1 MPTSLLCSEG
11 RRTIGVHPYTAA
23 TGAKTKQGIL
33 GRVKTTPDTP
43 EMPDAALRARMAT
56 EVPAGMMRH
65 IDRVVKIADRLA
77 RRHHLDVTR
86 ARLMAQGHDLV
97 RAVPPE
103 ELLRRAEA
111 RGLTID
117 PVERDE
123 PVILHGTIGALEL
136 AERFDMTDEGALFA
150 IHWHTTGHPDYDGDA
165 WAMFIADKV
174 DPHKVKR
181 WPALAEVRDLAKTSL
196 EGAAL
201 KYLDLRL
208 IEAMERRW
216 TVHPMATLT
225 RDALLRAV
233 GRGQRD

>member
-1 MPTSLLCSEG
+1 M
-11 RRTIGVHPYTAA
+11 
-23 TGAKTKQGIL
+23 
-33 GRVKTTPDTP
+33 KTTPDSP
-43 EMPDAALRARMAT
+43 ELPDAALRARMAT

-65 IDRVVKIADRLA
+65 IDRVVKIAERLA
-77 RRHHLDVTR
+77 RRHHLDAAR

-97 RAVPPE
+97 RAVAPE

-111 RGLTID
+111 RGLAID

-123 PVILHGTIGALEL
+123 PVILHGPIGALEL
-136 AERFDMTDEGALFA
+136 AERFGVTDEGVRFA
-150 IHWHTTGHPDYDGDA
+150 IHWHTTGHPDYDGEA

-181 WPALAEVRDLAKTSL
+181 WPALAEVRDLAKASL
-196 EGAAL
+196 KEAAL

-208 IEAMERRW
+208 TEGMERRW

-225 RDALLRAV
+225 RNALLRDL

>member
-1 MPTSLLCSEG
+1 M
-11 RRTIGVHPYTAA
+11 
-23 TGAKTKQGIL
+23 
-33 GRVKTTPDTP
+33 KTTLDSP
-43 EMPDAALRARMAT
+43 ELPDAALRARMAT

-65 IDRVVKIADRLA
+65 IDRVVKLAERLA
-77 RRHHLDVTR
+77 RLHHLDVAR

-97 RAVPPE
+97 RAVAPE

-111 RGLTID
+111 RGLAID

-123 PVILHGTIGALEL
+123 PVILHGPIGALEL
-136 AERFDMTDEGALFA
+136 AERFGVTDGGVRFA
-150 IHWHTTGHPDYDGDA
+150 IHWHTTGHPDYDGEA

-181 WPALAEVRDLAKTSL
+181 WPALAEVRDLAKASL
-196 EGAAL
+196 EEAAL

-208 IEAMERRW
+208 VEGMERRW

-225 RDALLRAV
+225 RNALLRDL